1 MSTERTSQGP
11 LVSIIVPVYNS
22 GAHLLP
28 CVRSILAQTH
38 ENIELILID
47 DGSTDESGALCDA
60 LASDDRR
67 VLVRHQANGGIASAQ
82 NAGVDLATG
91 DFITFCDNDDLMAPR
106 MLERLVGL
114 IESTGADMSCCRWR
128 NVGAS
133 QGEAELAKH
142 SDDPF
147 GTSIVFHDAA
157 KAYQTVFSVAVRRL
171 LRVELK
177 YFSEANWGKLYR
189 SHLFEGV
196 RFPDGRYAQDVAV
209 AMTLYERMSTVVSCN
224 DALYYWLQRGDS
236 VSHAVKS
243 TGYYSDI
250 VHAHL
255 ASFDTAMRMGI
266 TPARAYSGLK
276 TLRFERRS
284 AKTAGDRAT
293 YSADVAAVRA
303 RLRRLS
309 VGQRLL
315 CGLLYLQRAIE
326 VQVYN
331 RTVHRRR

>member
-1 MSTERTSQGP
+1 MRAERTAQRL
-11 LVSIIVPVYNS
+11 LVSVIVPVYNS

-28 CVRSILAQTH
+28 CVRSILEQTH
-38 ENIELILID
+38 ENLELILVD
-47 DGSTDESGALCDA
+47 DGSTDGSGALCDA
-60 LASDDRR
+60 FAEEDER
-67 VLVRHQANGGIASAQ
+67 VRVRHQANGGIASAQ
-82 NAGVDLATG
+82 NTGLDAATG
-91 DFITFCDNDDLMAPR
+91 DLITFCDNDDLMAPR

-114 IESTGADMSCCRWR
+114 IESSEADMSCCRWR

-133 QGEAELAKH
+133 QGEAEMRRH

-147 GTSIVFHDAA
+147 GTSIVFSDAA
-157 KAYQTVFSVAVRRL
+157 EAYQTVFSVAVRRV

-189 SHLFEGV
+189 SHLFDGV
-196 RFPDGRYAQDVAV
+196 RFPEGRYAQDVAV
-209 AMTLYERMSTVVSCN
+209 AMTLYERMSTVVSCS

-250 VHAHL
+250 VSAHL
-255 ASFDTAMRMGI
+255 VSFDTALRMGI
-266 TPARAYSGLK
+266 TPARAYCGLK
-276 TLRFERRS
+276 TLRLERRS
-284 AKTAGDRAT
+284 VKTTQEQAT
-293 YSADVAAVRA
+293 YDGDVAAVRA
-303 RLRRLS
+303 RLAQLTL
-309 VGQRLL
+309 GQRML
-315 CGLLYLQRAIE
+315 CQLLYLQRAIE

>member
-1 MSTERTSQGP
+1 MNAGGTTGRS

-38 ENIELILID
+38 ENLELILVD
-47 DGSTDESGALCDA
+47 DGSTDDSGALCDE
-60 LASDDRR
+60 LAMGDTRIR
-67 VLVRHQANGGIASAQ
+67 VHHQANGGIASAQ
-82 NAGVDLATG
+82 NAGLDMASG

-133 QGEAELAKH
+133 QGEAELARRG
-142 SDDPF
+142 DDPL
-147 GTSIVFHDAA
+147 GTSIVFHDPA

-171 LRVELK
+171 LRLELK

-209 AMTLYERMSTVVSCN
+209 AMTLYERMSTVASCS

-236 VSHAVKS
+236 VSHAVNS
-243 TGYYSDI
+243 TRYYSDI

-255 ASFDTAMRMGI
+255 ISFDTALRMGI
-266 TPARAYSGLK
+266 LPARAYSGLK

-284 AKTAGDRAT
+284 AKTPEDRAL
-293 YSADVAAVRA
+293 YAADVAAVRERVT
-303 RLRRLS
+303 RLN
-309 VGQRLL
+309 VGERLL